1 MLLSNYCKLRMSFG
15 TSQRGDL
22 IHDAI
27 FTGYAYDGSPIT
39 VTYIVVTNYIA
50 FFCYVGYQF

>member
-1 MLLSNYCKLRMSFG
+1 MSFG